1 MQDFDDARARGRD
14 PLSAPQLRIAERVT
28 SRRPHPTPLPAPEA
42 PLLNEHQRRHF
53 EVFLSMLQD
62 ALAEIEALAA
72 PATGRPD
79 AHVWYH
85 NDVPSGFDAAI
96 QPLLVSLREDSRQ
109 LAELLEIT
117 PQRRSRVRLIRALA
131 TSEIVRLDDSYAEK
145 LRGYGAVDPRAGAR
159 INPILDQMRADLG
172 QILSSSAV
180 RSGETPT
187 SPESSDR

>member
-1 MQDFDDARARGRD
+1 MQDFAG
-14 PLSAPQLRIAERVT
+14 
-28 SRRPHPTPLPAPEA
+28 EA
-42 PLLNEHQRRHF
+42 PFLNANQHRHF

-72 PATGRPD
+72 PAAGRPD
-79 AHVWYH
+79 GLVWYH
-85 NDVPSGFDAAI
+85 DDLPSDFDAAI
-96 QPLLVSLREDSRQ
+96 QPLLVSLREDIRQ

-172 QILSSSAV
+172 QLLSSSAV
-180 RSGETPT
+180 RSGESSP
-187 SPESSDR
+187 SPESSDL